1 MTREKQDVIND
12 LLIAVPYIRRAI
24 NVVKEEGK
32 TVKLGILAVN
42 EDGSG
47 RIEIQFDCDE
57 FFADIAA
64 LIDLP
69 DENEDNVAE
78 YAAMKFM
85 SQHGLNPP
93 T

>member
-1 MTREKQDVIND
+1 MVFAAKQLDKLDADKSLINMAIGMVAVAVA
-12 LLIAVPYIRRAI
+12 LIIFAKAVERM
-24 NVVKEEGK
+24 
-32 TVKLGILAVN
+32 
-42 EDGSG
+42 G
-47 RIEIQFDCDE
+47 RIEIQFDCNE